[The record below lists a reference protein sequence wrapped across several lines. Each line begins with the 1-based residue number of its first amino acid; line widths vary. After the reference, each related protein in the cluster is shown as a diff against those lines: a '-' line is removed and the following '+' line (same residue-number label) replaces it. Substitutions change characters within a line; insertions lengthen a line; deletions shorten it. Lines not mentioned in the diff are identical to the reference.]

1 MQPAGF
7 VKARHDRLAE
17 RYREAFGDAWV
28 CDGARTVY
36 GPGNDPFH
44 GVVRVSEHH
53 VGEMPFGIHPA
64 LGGDH
69 DLPNPGDIL
78 CAALAACLDA
88 TLRMI
93 ADRLGIPIAFLE
105 VSVTGELDARGPL
118 KIEPTVPA
126 GFQAM
131 TCRVTL
137 EATSP
142 RHSWRCSWPRPN
154 SAVSRSTPCATASAS
169 ARMSSDA
176 HALSRMAERS
186 PLQGFCSVNF
196 QGAHR
201 CHSSTF
207 T

>member
-1 MQPAGF
+1 MHPSGL
-7 VKARHDRLAE
+7 VKARQERLGQ
-17 RYREAFGDAWV
+17 RYRAASADAWIR
-28 CDGARTVY
+28 DGARTVY
-36 GPGNDPFH
+36 NPDHDPFH
-44 GVVRVSEHH
+44 GLVRVGEHD
-53 VGEMPFGIHPA
+53 VGEMRFGIHRA

-93 ADRLGIPIAFLE
+93 ADRLAVPIGFLE

-137 EATSP
+137 EPDGDVAEPQVAMLIAAAEQCCVVLNTL
-142 RHSWRCSWPRPN
+142 RN
-154 SAVSRSTPCATASAS
+154 GVSVA
-169 ARMSSDA
+169 A
-176 HALSRMAERS
+176 HIKRRA
-186 PLQGFCSVNF
+186 
-196 QGAHR
+196 GAPAGG
-201 CHSSTF
+201 
-207 T
+207 